1 MKWFFS
7 LLLAITLASSI
18 LIYLSNPAQRVDK
31 TPLQVDTP
39 VAIDN
44 IFEHVI
50 LASQESGEFTAL
62 HTQQQCD
69 KLAACQ
75 ENNALFNRYLSFKVA
90 LAELQQQ
97 LAHLP
102 LSEQLA
108 AMIAFQQRYFSETEI
123 ALLFADDNQWQ
134 RYTIAK
140 LAINTDSSLT
150 KELKQQLLANLDAEQ
165 PDEITQSLQPTRQL
179 QQLNGSYKDA
189 LQQQDYNQLAAE
201 FGDAAA
207 TRLIALQQ
215 QRLQWQTLSEQL
227 QQQVVLLKQQ
237 NDPQQAEQ
245 KIAQLLDQ
253 HLTEN
258 QQRRFLALLPQT

>member
-1 MKWFFS
+1 MKRLFS
-7 LLLAITLASSI
+7 LVLAITVASCV
-18 LIYLSNPAQRVDK
+18 LIYLSNPAQQVAT
-31 TPLQVDTP
+31 TPPQIDTP
-39 VAIDN
+39 EAIDN
-44 IFEHVI
+44 VFDHVI
-50 LASQESGEFTAL
+50 LASQESGEFTASQA
-62 HTQQQCD
+62 QQQCH
-69 KLAACQ
+69 KLAPCQ
-75 ENNALFNRYLSFKVA
+75 QNSELFNRYLSFKIA
-90 LAELQQQ
+90 LAQLQQQ

-108 AMIAFQQRYFSETEI
+108 EMIAFQQRYFSETEI

-165 PDEITQSLQPTRQL
+165 PDEITQSLQPTQQL
-179 QQLNGSYKDA
+179 QQLNGSYKGA

-227 QQQVVLLKQQ
+227 QQQIVLLKQQ
-237 NDPQQAEQ
+237 NDPQQVEQ
-245 KIAQLLDQ
+245 KIAQLLNQ
-253 HLTEN
+253 HLSKN
-258 QQRRFLALLPQT
+258 QQRRFLALFPQT

>member
-1 MKWFFS
+1 MKWLFA
-7 LLLAITLASSI
+7 LLLALTTAGSI
-18 LIYLSNPAQRVDK
+18 LVYLSNPA
-31 TPLQVDTP
+31 PQVDTTPPQLEIP

-44 IFEHVI
+44 VFEHVI
-50 LASQESGEFTAL
+50 LASQESGQFTASQA
-62 HTQQQCD
+62 QQQCNL
-69 KLAACQ
+69 LAACK
-75 ENNALFNRYLSFKVA
+75 ENSELFNRYLSFKVA
-90 LAELQQQ
+90 LAQLQQQ

-108 AMIAFQQRYFSETEI
+108 EMLAFQQRYFSKAEI

-140 LAINTDSSLT
+140 LAINADSSLT
-150 KELKQQLLANLDAEQ
+150 TQLKQQLLAGLDAEQ
-165 PDEITQSLQPTRQL
+165 PDEISQSLQPTQQL
-179 QQLNGSYKDA
+179 QQLNERYKDA

-215 QRLQWQTLSEQL
+215 QRQQWQTLSKQL
-227 QQQVVLLKQQ
+227 QQQIVQLKQQ
-237 NDPQQAEQ
+237 YDPQQAEQ

-253 HLTEN
+253 HLSEN
-258 QQRRFLALLPQT
+258 QQRRFLALFPQA